1 MTRRVS
7 AAVHVAAL
15 SADAE
20 LIEETLAVGD
30 RYKIRAGFWR
40 VALGVIG
47 LFWVCVLLALLG

>member
-1 MTRRVS
+1 MTRRAS
-7 AAVHVAAL
+7 ATPRMAAL

-20 LIEETLAVGD
+20 MIDEALAMRQ
-30 RYKIRAGFWR
+30 RYTFRAGFWR